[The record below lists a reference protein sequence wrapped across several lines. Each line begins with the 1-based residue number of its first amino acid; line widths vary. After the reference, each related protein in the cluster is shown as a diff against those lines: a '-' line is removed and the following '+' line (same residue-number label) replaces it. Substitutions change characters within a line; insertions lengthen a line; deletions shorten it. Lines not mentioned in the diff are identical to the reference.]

1 MTERRAPTFW
11 RANREGQVK
20 TQNEDNREIGT
31 HQLETALRRA
41 NQDTERMRA
50 SKVCSRPE
58 IELEEISE
66 NTERMRQRGGTNDLE
81 TALGEEIQKTERMR
95 PSEGHSQT

>member
-1 MTERRAPTFW
+1 
-11 RANREGQVK
+11 
-20 TQNEDNREIGT
+20 
-31 HQLETALRRA
+31 
-41 NQDTERMRA
+41 MRA